1 MNMRRIFRITFRTL
15 LFILLI
21 ATIAGIWNRD
31 KIRRLVRVNSL
42 FSEELIVSNFSNM
55 ESMFFHEELSV
66 AGDTVAP
73 LPSAPQPLP
82 EYFTFEG
89 AKVSIADWR
98 VERQHTAMV
107 VLKDGQ
113 VAFEGYFLG
122 TKDTDR
128 RISWS
133 MAKSVLSTAFG
144 VAVEEG
150 LITDLDAPV
159 IRYVPNLAGSAYE
172 DATIRHVLNMA
183 SGVEFDEDYLDFNS
197 DINRMGR
204 VLALGRS
211 MDGFAENLTKSAR
224 PPGSGWQYTSID
236 THVLGMVLRSATGMS
251 AKEYVSDKILRPMG
265 LEANPTYLTDGYGV
279 AFVLG
284 GLNMRT
290 RDYARFGL
298 MMAQDGNLNGN
309 QIVPREWVRASTK
322 QSAPAP
328 APDHDTNL
336 GYGYQ
341 WWLPPD
347 AQEGEFL
354 AKGIYGQYIY
364 VNRPKGVVI
373 ALNSADRDWTGT
385 DRDIT
390 HMNLT
395 MFRAIAD
402 GLR

>member
-1 MNMRRIFRITFRTL
+1 M
-15 LFILLI
+15 
-21 ATIAGIWNRD
+21 
-31 KIRRLVRVNSL
+31 
-42 FSEELIVSNFSNM
+42 
-55 ESMFFHEELSV
+55 
-66 AGDTVAP
+66 
-73 LPSAPQPLP
+73 
-82 EYFTFEG
+82 
-89 AKVSIADWR
+89 
-98 VERQHTAMV
+98 
-107 VLKDGQ
+107 
-113 VAFEGYFLG
+113 AFEGYFLG

-133 MAKSVLSTAFG
+133 MAKSVLSAAFG

-224 PPGSGWQYTSID
+224 PPGSEWQYNSID

-251 AKEYVSDKILRPMG
+251 AKEYVSAKILRPMG

>member
-1 MNMRRIFRITFRTL
+1 MNMRRFFRITFRTL

-21 ATIAGIWNRD
+21 TTIAGIWNRD

-42 FSEELIVSNFSNM
+42 FSEELIISNFSNM

-73 LPSAPQPLP
+73 LPSAPQSLP

-89 AKVSIADWR
+89 AKISIADWR

-133 MAKSVLSTAFG
+133 MAKSVLSVAFG

-159 IRYVPNLAGSAYE
+159 IRYVPSLAGSAYE

-183 SGVEFDEDYLDFNS
+183 SGIEFDEDYLDFNS

-224 PPGSGWQYTSID
+224 PPGSEWQYTSID

-347 AQEGEFL
+347 AQEGEFF
-354 AKGIYGQYIY
+354 ASGIYGQYIY
-364 VNRPKGVVI
+364 VNRPKGAVI
-373 ALNSADRDWTGT
+373 ALNSADRVWSGT